1 MPHDK
6 LNALRAE
13 LRAMELWDRVRKNGV
28 FEDEIY
34 RTGRRA
40 RSMRRSEIMREI
52 NALLRFATVKQR
64 DKQDEPRGPASE
76 CRNQAPRMESLALIL
91 TELLVLL
98 DPRTWMIGK

>member
-13 LRAMELWDRVRKNGV
+13 LRAMELWDRVRENGV

-40 RSMRRSEIMREI
+40 RSMRRSEIMQEI
-52 NALLRFATVKQR
+52 NALLRQTSGRV
-64 DKQDEPRGPASE
+64 SE
-76 CRNQAPRMESLALIL
+76 KENGVSL
-91 TELLVLL
+91 
-98 DPRTWMIGK
+98 